1 MRKERKKVLLRCLVG
16 ILSIIVLYEVVVILF
31 CHGNVGIE
39 ISIPYGYNEKMSP
52 DYSIYLDEN
61 LIFTRDKTIGKTSG
75 CRKFFMLAP
84 GRHQISIISSKKDIK
99 ETYVFSNLIFVQLI
113 IECYDES
120 PYIWI
125 IKRHYPLRL
134 SL

>member
-1 MRKERKKVLLRCLVG
+1 MRKERKKVLVRCLVCL
-16 ILSIIVLYEVVVILF
+16 LSIIVLYELATILF

-39 ISIPYGYNEKMSP
+39 ISMPYGYNEIMSP
-52 DYSIYLDEN
+52 DYSIYLDNN
-61 LIFTRDKTIGKTSG
+61 LIFTRDNTIGKTSG
-75 CRKFFMLAP
+75 CRKFFFLGP
-84 GRHQISIISSKKDIK
+84 GRHQVSIISSKKNIK
-99 ETYVFSNLIFVQLI
+99 KTYIFSNLLFVQLI

-125 IKRHYPLRL
+125 IKRYYPLRL